1 MGRQSENRLGL
12 LLIHTTA
19 SDAYL
24 WAEKMRKQIA
34 GQVITAGS
42 RSLSVTVSI
51 GICGLMD
58 GMLTEELATGSD
70 KVLVKAMEHGGNLV
84 RVH

>member
-1 MGRQSENRLGL
+1 
-12 LLIHTTA
+12 
-19 SDAYL
+19 
-24 WAEKMRKQIA
+24 
-34 GQVITAGS
+34 VITAGS